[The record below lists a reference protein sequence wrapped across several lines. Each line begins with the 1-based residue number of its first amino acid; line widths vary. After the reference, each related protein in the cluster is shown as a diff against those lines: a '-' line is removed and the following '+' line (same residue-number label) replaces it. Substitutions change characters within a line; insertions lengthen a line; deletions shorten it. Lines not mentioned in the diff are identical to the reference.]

1 MPYDT
6 NHVII
11 SVTGY
16 NRCGSWNEWISFT
29 PDHRTSNRNS
39 RQAGAKSVIIYNLS
53 YKQIYSHKNLIAPFD
68 INTLNLPSGFYIIEY
83 QLENGIIT
91 REKVY
96 VP

>member
-53 YKQIYSHKNLIAPFD
+53 YKQIYSHKKLIAPFD
-68 INTLNLPSGFYIIEY
+68 INTVNLPSGFYIIEY